1 MRILVAIDRGPVSE
15 EVAAA
20 VAHLT
25 TAADEVH
32 VLTVVHPKEVSE
44 TVPHTG
50 GLTRSVP
57 MRVPTGTG
65 GLINTE
71 MAFRMPA
78 EDGSQ
83 AVLRVKAAH
92 AAYLHDLAAR
102 LLPDVESHVHVEVDE
117 HPATAILK
125 CIVDLEAH
133 GVALGTRDRGTVRRA
148 LLGSVAEEVMRKAPV
163 PVLIVREGITV
174 PRAETEG
181 AVTEGAEPADMA
193 TTAS

>member
-25 TAADEVH
+25 TAADEIH
-32 VLTVVHPKEVSE
+32 LLTVVHPKEVSE
-44 TVPHTG
+44 TVPRTG
-50 GLTRSVP
+50 GLARHVP
-57 MRVPTGTG
+57 MRLPTGTG
-65 GLINTE
+65 GLINAE
-71 MAFRMPA
+71 MSVTIAA

-92 AAYLHDLAAR
+92 TAYLRELASR
-102 LLPDVESHVHVEVDE
+102 LLPGVESHVHVEVDE
-117 HPATAILK
+117 HPATAILRR
-125 CIVDLEAH
+125 IVDLEAH
-133 GVALGTRDRGTVRRA
+133 GVALGTRDRGAVRRT
-148 LLGSVAEEVMRKAPV
+148 LLGSVAEEIMRKAPV

-181 AVTEGAEPADMA
+181 AVTEGAEPADVA

>member
-1 MRILVAIDRGPVSE
+1 MRILVAIDRGPASE

-25 TAADEVH
+25 TAADEIH
-32 VLTVVHPKEVSE
+32 LLTIVHPKEVSE
-44 TVPHTG
+44 TVPRTG

-65 GLINTE
+65 GLINAE
-71 MAFRMPA
+71 MAIRVPA

-92 AAYLHDLAAR
+92 AAYLHELASR

-117 HPATAILK
+117 HPATAILRR
-125 CIVDLEAH
+125 IVDVEAH
-133 GVALGTRDRGTVRRA
+133 GVAIGTRDRGTVKRA

-163 PVLIVREGITV
+163 PVLIVREGIAV
-174 PRAETEG
+174 PRAE
-181 AVTEGAEPADMA
+181 AADVA
-193 TTAS
+193 TAAS